1 MATEQQKK
9 IRQKWVAA
17 LRSGQYKQGT
27 CNLVTRGKKE
37 DQFCCLGVLCDMA
50 VRAGIIPKPELPGVG
65 NTYEYEGMTGLPSK
79 KVREWAGLINGAGT
93 SLEYHSLASLNDEGK
108 TFKHIAK
115 IIESEPEGLFS

>member
-27 CNLVTRGKKE
+27 SNLVVRGKKA

-50 VRAGIIPKPELPGVG
+50 VRAGVIPEPELPEER
-65 NTYEYEGMTGLPSK
+65 YAYSYEGKTGLPPR
-79 KVREWAGLINGAGT
+79 KVLKWVGLATDEGR
-93 SLEYHSLASLNDEGK
+93 SLGLPSLASLNDEGK
-108 TFKHIAK
+108 KFSTIAK
-115 IIESEPEGLFS
+115 IIESEPKGLFS

>member
-17 LRSGQYKQGT
+17 LRSGQYKQGFSS
-27 CNLVTRGKKE
+27 LVTVGKKS
-37 DQFCCLGVLCDMA
+37 DKFCCLGVLCDMA
-50 VRAGIIPKPELPGVG
+50 VRAGVIPKPEIPQLGCE
-65 NTYEYEGMTGLPSK
+65 YQYEGKKGLPPKS
-79 KVREWAGLINGAGT
+79 VLNWVGLATDSGRSEGLA
-93 SLEYHSLASLNDEGK
+93 SLASLNDEGK